1 MAVKIE
7 NYIYYKA
14 SKLIN
19 RSTTLTDK
27 EIPYAELSREVT
39 TFQRDRQ
46 EGEIIHIEADPN
58 SFKNDPLSRS
68 IYGQVLVGS

>member
-58 SFKNDPLSRS
+58 SFQNDPLSRS